1 MSIDYD
7 SMFGFGILMRPEGLY
22 ELVLREKPVD
32 YSDRDEFFFEVF
44 TEEHEY
50 FICMLNWCYSDDWF
64 IGFPLPNKM
73 SWHEFDSDFGA
84 NFLKEWNNVF
94 PHTPFETTYLGDGE
108 SKHELA
114 FRSLLT
120 IR

>member
-1 MSIDYD
+1 MSIDYN
-7 SMFGFGILMRPEGLY
+7 SMFGFGILMEPE
-22 ELVLREKPVD
+22 ELHKLIMREKPAD
-32 YSDRDEFFFEVF
+32 YPEDDRFFHYDF
-44 TEEHEY
+44 TKEHEY
-50 FICMLNWCYSDDWF
+50 FICMLNCYCDDDWF
-64 IGFPLPNKM
+64 IGFSLPNKM

-120 IR
+120 IW

>member
-7 SMFGFGILMRPEGLY
+7 SMFGFGILMRPEELY
-22 ELVLREKPVD
+22 ELILREKSAD
-32 YSDRDEFFFEVF
+32 YPEDDRFFFYDF
-44 TEEHEY
+44 TEEHED
-50 FICMLNWCYSDDWF
+50 FIHKLNCYYDDDWF
-64 IGFPLPNKM
+64 IGFHLPNKT

-84 NFLKEWNNVF
+84 DFLKEWNNVF

-120 IR
+120 IW